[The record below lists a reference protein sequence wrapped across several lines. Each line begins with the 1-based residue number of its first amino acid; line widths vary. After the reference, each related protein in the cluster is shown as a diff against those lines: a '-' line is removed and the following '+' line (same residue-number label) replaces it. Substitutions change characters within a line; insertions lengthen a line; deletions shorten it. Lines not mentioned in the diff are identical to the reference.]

1 MLGKYKQ
8 NRQEEWESRQQHPYQ
23 RSPQK
28 ILPDRYRN
36 AHQGVGQENST
47 SLRNIDLN
55 RNLPKGKPL
64 ISPKISAQTDRRH
77 NERG

>member
-1 MLGKYKQ
+1 MLGKHRQ
-8 NRQEEWESRQQHPYQ
+8 NRHEEWDNRPQKAQK
-23 RSPQK
+23 SPQK
-28 ILPDRYRN
+28 MLPERYRN
-36 AHQGVGQENST
+36 IHHGAGQENST

-77 NERG
+77 N

>member
-1 MLGKYKQ
+1 MLGKYKH
-8 NRQEEWESRQQHPYQ
+8 NRQEEWDNRQQQPYQ

-28 ILPDRYRN
+28 LLADRYRN
-36 AHQGVGQENST
+36 AHHGVGQENST

-64 ISPKISAQTDRRH
+64 ISPKVVSQTERRH
-77 NERG
+77 NEKG